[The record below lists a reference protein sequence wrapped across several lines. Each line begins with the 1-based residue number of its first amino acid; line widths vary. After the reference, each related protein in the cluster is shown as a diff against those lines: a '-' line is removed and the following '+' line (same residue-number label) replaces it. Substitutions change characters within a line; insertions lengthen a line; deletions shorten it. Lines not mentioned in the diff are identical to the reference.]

1 MSATTN
7 RGRIQVHLPASGG
20 ATVALVARWRAAEL
34 DRQLAAG
41 ARPEDEPLLAI
52 RGRRITSTPNRAR
65 LADGLSRT
73 VRDARRA
80 SPGFSAAARPDRR
93 EVLAASTVLA
103 VLERRLRA
111 PEPVTP
117 RGMALIMMLL
127 TEGAG
132 PLYRP
137 SERGALGSRLRAAA
151 AALEP
156 PER

>member
-1 MSATTN
+1 
-7 RGRIQVHLPASGG
+7 
-20 ATVALVARWRAAEL
+20 
-34 DRQLAAG
+34 
-41 ARPEDEPLLAI
+41 
-52 RGRRITSTPNRAR
+52 
-65 LADGLSRT
+65 
-73 VRDARRA
+73 
-80 SPGFSAAARPDRR
+80 
-93 EVLAASTVLA
+93 VLAASTVLA